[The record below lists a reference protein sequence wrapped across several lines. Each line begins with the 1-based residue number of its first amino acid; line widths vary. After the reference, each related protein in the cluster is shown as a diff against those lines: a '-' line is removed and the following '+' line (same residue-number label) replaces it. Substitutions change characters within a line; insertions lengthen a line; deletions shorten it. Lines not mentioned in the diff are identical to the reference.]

1 MERKRKNVGKVN
13 IKYKNRNL
21 EILMGVY
28 LGIERMMYELFC
40 LLFFDRYFILN
51 YNEM

>member
-13 IKYKNRNL
+13 TKYKNRNS

-40 LLFFDRYFILN
+40 SLPSDRHLTLN
-51 YNEM
+51 HNEM